1 MAEQY
6 IEQLAAARERMVA
19 DRRELADEL
28 AKPYERGRYEQWR
41 RIIEVQATIDAIDRA
56 ITDERSIKDKGIRT
70 KKRIISFIRRLSVLI
85 KTHRCSGSKTRIAV
99 LTRIIARLG
108 QLEQSR

>member
-1 MAEQY
+1 VEQHRELERKMAEQY
-6 IEQLAAARERMVA
+6 VEQLAAARERIVA

-56 ITDERSIKDKGIRT
+56 ITDERSIKDKG
-70 KKRIISFIRRLSVLI
+70 KPVSLVD
-85 KTHRCSGSKTRIAV
+85 
-99 LTRIIARLG
+99 LG
-108 QLEQSR
+108 